1 MHRIGWRANAA
12 AAAALV
18 ISAIVASGC
27 ATLAPTSV
35 PYVAARIGTTWS
47 AQHTSSGSFGSGTT
61 LVTTRA
67 GERVWEGQRVLTHES
82 AAGAMMTRPS
92 DGLRIGFLGADGK
105 PQFLLSPPVG
115 PQYPLTPGQAWTST
129 SMMTL
134 FPSGTVF
141 PLESE
146 WKVHGFEEVTVPA
159 GTFRALR
166 FTIVDRVRGN
176 VWNDDT
182 FWLSPELNQT
192 VKVTQRRAPT
202 HPLGAGVRE
211 AVMVERPKAS

>member
-1 MHRIGWRANAA
+1 MQRFGWRATVT

-18 ISAIVASGC
+18 ISATLASGC

-35 PYVAARIGTTWS
+35 PYVATRVGTTWS
-47 AQHTSSGSFGSGTT
+47 SQTTSSGSFGSGTT
-61 LVTTRA
+61 LVTARA

-82 AAGAMMTRPS
+82 AAGAMLTRPA
-92 DGLRIGFLGADGK
+92 DGLRIGFVGSDGK

-115 PQYPLTPGQAWTST
+115 PQFPLTPGQAWTSNT
-129 SMMTL
+129 MMTL
-134 FPSGTVF
+134 FPSGTVV
-141 PLESE
+141 PVVSD

-166 FTIVDRVRGN
+166 FTLVDRVRGN

-182 FWLSPELNQT
+182 YWLSPELNMT
-192 VKVTQRRAPT
+192 VKTTQRRAPT